1 MKVLISD
8 PFSEVGLTLLKKG
21 VMLII
26 KNNDVLGFIGAVSG
40 IYIGNLKINIAA
52 YFLSKRKGNSNALA
66 VIRLDGQLLDN
77 QLEEIKNIK
86 NISSVNQINTNFS
99 LN

>member
-1 MKVLISD
+1 
-8 PFSEVGLTLLKKG
+8 
-21 VMLII
+21 MLII
-26 KNNDVLGFIGAVSG
+26 ENNDIPGAIWEVG
-40 IYIGNLKINIAA
+40 TYIGNLKINITA
-52 YFLSKRKGNSNALA
+52 YFLSRRKGNSNALA
-66 VIRLDGQLLDN
+66 VIRLDGQLLNN